1 MNRVGARAPRILL
14 YRVVRFPC
22 AYHITVGRRG
32 FFGDQTFGSIRKV
45 RDILKVLFICIK
57 NASRSPMAE
66 ALLKMSAKRG
76 IQVCS
81 AGIKPGKEV
90 NEQAVKAMREIGC
103 DLSGHEPKH
112 IDRKST
118 RLNSSHSQISYAV
131 FCLKKKKKTIID
143 IELCVKNFKYIHSSF
158 TSTDMSVTVA

>member
-1 MNRVGARAPRILL
+1 M
-14 YRVVRFPC
+14 
-22 AYHITVGRRG
+22 
-32 FFGDQTFGSIRKV
+32 RKI

-103 DLSGHEPKH
+103 DLSDHEPKH
-112 IDRKST
+112 ISAFSDIKFDYVAKMDVPDLGDLVIAKRNADR
-118 RLNSSHSQISYAV
+118 
-131 FCLKKKKKTIID
+131 D
-143 IELCVKNFKYIHSSF
+143 IPE
-158 TSTDMSVTVA
+158 